1 MLQCNIKNRKKLTEP
16 LLKQAKE
23 IGKKQIFKK
32 LTGLNGNPKQLGSQL
47 KGVKTSQ
54 AYFSNAITSKQ
65 WVEHFSKLLNIENEE
80 KSIFKTNRI
89 LSNTN
94 STIYQR

>member
-54 AYFSNAITSKQ
+54 AYFSNA
-65 WVEHFSKLLNIENEE
+65 KLLNIENEE